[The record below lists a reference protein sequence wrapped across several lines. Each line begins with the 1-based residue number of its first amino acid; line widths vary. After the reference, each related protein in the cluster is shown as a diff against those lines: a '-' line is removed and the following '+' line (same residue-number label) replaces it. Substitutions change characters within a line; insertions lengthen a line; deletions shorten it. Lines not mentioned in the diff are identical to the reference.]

1 MVVAVAL
8 DIVALALLG
17 WTTWTALGSRERPN
31 AGPFIALL
39 ATLTLWAAL
48 ALGSAAPVLSSVSAL
63 SGVWELAQFAPTLLL
78 PGIWT
83 IYALGYTGRGTGLT
97 WRRLLMLAG
106 IALPVLV
113 AGAVIAAG
121 PDRSVVEGVVASAL
135 GTELLYL
142 TGLFVYATY
151 LLVGLGRNHARVSKR
166 QVAVLTL
173 GVAAP
178 YLAGVV
184 WDWQP
189 PVDGV
194 TAGLL
199 VSGTL
204 LAVALRRYPVM
215 TGFPKADYVARTRVF
230 ETLREAV
237 VVLDWD
243 DHVLDVNA
251 AATRLF
257 DGESAAMV
265 GEPVGDVVAGLG
277 RTDLPV
283 GTTGTVTLRTTR
295 GRRQFQFT
303 VSAVDDAGSDDG
315 ATPVARTVLLRD
327 VTDQR
332 TREQRLTVL
341 NRVLRHNVRNEL
353 DVVLAHAER
362 IEDEDIRAG
371 VRDTATEL
379 LELGRKARDAEEIMD
394 ASTEP
399 PAPVDLAE
407 VAADVADDHR
417 DRDGELSVSSPAEL
431 VISSHRTVVRRLLVE
446 LVDNALTHTDRDE
459 PSVEIRVR
467 EGGDAAAVLTVA
479 DDGPGIPERERQVLA
494 EGGET
499 QLEHGRGL
507 GLWLVNWAVTQLGG
521 DLEFEHDDGSVVRV
535 RLYGAAYGDPSADS

>member
-1 MVVAVAL
+1 
-8 DIVALALLG
+8 
-17 WTTWTALGSRERPN
+17 
-31 AGPFIALL
+31 
-39 ATLTLWAAL
+39 
-48 ALGSAAPVLSSVSAL
+48 
-63 SGVWELAQFAPTLLL
+63 
-78 PGIWT
+78 
-83 IYALGYTGRGTGLT
+83 
-97 WRRLLMLAG
+97 
-106 IALPVLV
+106 
-113 AGAVIAAG
+113 
-121 PDRSVVEGVVASAL
+121 
-135 GTELLYL
+135 
-142 TGLFVYATY
+142 
-151 LLVGLGRNHARVSKR
+151 
-166 QVAVLTL
+166 
-173 GVAAP
+173 
-178 YLAGVV
+178 
-184 WDWQP
+184 
-189 PVDGV
+189 
-194 TAGLL
+194 
-199 VSGTL
+199 
-204 LAVALRRYPVM
+204 M

-277 RTDLPV
+277 RTDLQV

-399 PAPVDLAE
+399 PAPVDLVE
-407 VAADVADDHR
+407 VATDVADDHR